1 MTDLYPGLRVICVN
15 VSALPDCMNTGLD
28 CLKLGK
34 TYAIEEVYRLP
45 FWRYAGVTLVG
56 GVAGKHPY
64 DERRFR
70 PAGLPEALTRLAR
83 VERELETV

>member
-1 MTDLYPGLRVICVN
+1 MTDLYPGLRVTCVN

-28 CLKLGK
+28 RLKFGK
-34 TYAIEEVYRLP
+34 TYTIEGVELFP
-45 FWRYAGVTLVG
+45 FWRCAGVTRG
-56 GVAGKHPY
+56 GVVAGEHPY

-70 PAGLPEALTRLAR
+70 PAGLPEALTRLVR